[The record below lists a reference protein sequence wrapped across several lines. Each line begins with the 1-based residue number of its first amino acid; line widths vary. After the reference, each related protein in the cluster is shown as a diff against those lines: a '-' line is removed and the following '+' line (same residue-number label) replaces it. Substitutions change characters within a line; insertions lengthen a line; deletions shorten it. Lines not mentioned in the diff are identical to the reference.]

1 MKKTSDIEYYC
12 EAVEAKVRRLTD
24 KDLNFV
30 KCLNVMIN
38 SYLFNTDKEAI
49 TA

>member
-24 KDLNFV
+24 EDLNFV
-30 KCLNVMIN
+30 RCLHVMLN
-38 SYLFNTDKEAI
+38 AYLLNTDKEDLSA
-49 TA
+49 

>member
-1 MKKTSDIEYYC
+1 MNKISDLDYFRD
-12 EAVEAKVRRLTD
+12 AVKRKLRRLSD

-38 SYLFNTDKEAI
+38 AYLSNTNKEDSLA
-49 TA
+49 

>member
-1 MKKTSDIEYYC
+1 MNKASDLDYFRD
-12 EAVEAKVRRLTD
+12 AVKRKLHRLTD

-30 KCLNVMIN
+30 KCLNVMIS
-38 SYLFNTDKEAI
+38 SYLLNTDKEDL